1 MGDIKWIKI
10 VTDIF
15 DDEKIL
21 LIETLPEA
29 DSIIVIW
36 FKLLCLAGKQNNSG
50 VFILNDKM
58 PYSEK
63 MFATIFRR
71 KESTVQLALNTFEQF
86 GMIEIINDTVTIP
99 NWSKHQSLDQ
109 LEQRNE
115 YMKNYM
121 KSYREKQKELA
132 SGECKVNSK
141 VNSKSN
147 VSEADK
153 IRRDIDKNNILPN
166 GSTSEQSPDM
176 VDDVVRFYNLHHNRM
191 PEAKTL
197 SRGRKGYINARLD
210 KYGIEQVKEVILKA
224 EKSEFLNGGGDK
236 GWIAGGIDWIMR
248 PENFPKVLEG
258 KYDNRDKCSA
268 IDQPNQKEMEYE
280 RAKHKA
286 DEMLRK
292 EGIILE

>member
-1 MGDIKWIKI
+1 LADVKWIKI

-99 NWSKHQSLDQ
+99 NWSKHQNLDQ

-121 KSYREKQKELA
+121 KIYREKQKLLA
-132 SGECKVNSK
+132 GGECKVNSK

-153 IRRDIDKNNILPN
+153 IREDIDKNIEVLHTSS
-166 GSTSEQSPDM
+166 STGVDPVPYQDIVNLYHSICVSYPKLKSIGGNRQKAISARWKQYKKDMTVFKALFVNAEQSD
-176 VDDVVRFYNLHHNRM
+176 FL
-191 PEAKTL
+191 
-197 SRGRKGYINARLD
+197 KGANKRSWQADFNWLMND
-210 KYGIEQVKEVILKA
+210 A
-224 EKSEFLNGGGDK
+224 NM
-236 GWIAGGIDWIMR
+236 A
-248 PENFPKVLEG
+248 KVLEG
-258 KYDNRDKCSA
+258 NYDNKHSQDKEETA
-268 IDQPNQKEMEYE
+268 YEKAKKEAFETL
-280 RAKHKA
+280 K
-286 DEMLRK
+286 K
-292 EGIILE
+292 EGLFSE